1 MLIVRPARLVVH
13 WVASGHTWQA
23 RPKRAS
29 PPPPERGVI
38 ATVRLAGQVTRLPAK
53 AVGEAGSGGAAASG
67 AAGLWGRG
75 GGRPAGGAPPR
86 AAPPPLAGPTSAA
99 VMIS

>member
-38 ATVRLAGQVTRLPAK
+38 ATVRLAGQVTVLSARSMVNWSLANRP
-53 AVGEAGSGGAAASG
+53 SG
-67 AAGLWGRG
+67 ACSGATLVMAVVSRWARG
-75 GGRPAGGAPPR
+75 GRVWPGPLGPSPYTGG
-86 AAPPPLAGPTSAA
+86 
-99 VMIS
+99 